1 MLINILLFVSS
12 DVLLTPEQQS
22 VKTTVQN
29 GPRFRTVQTLAAHTR
44 GSVCRASGSVQVG
57 FEEAR
62 SGFREAVS
70 EELPVGRLIGSRGS
84 RFAATAE

>member
-12 DVLLTPEQQS
+12 DVILTPEQQS

-44 GSVCRASGSVQVG
+44 GSVCRASGFVQVG
-57 FEEAR
+57 FEEANT
-62 SGFREAVS
+62 SKH
-70 EELPVGRLIGSRGS
+70 GRLWVSISDCC
-84 RFAATAE
+84 ATMAF